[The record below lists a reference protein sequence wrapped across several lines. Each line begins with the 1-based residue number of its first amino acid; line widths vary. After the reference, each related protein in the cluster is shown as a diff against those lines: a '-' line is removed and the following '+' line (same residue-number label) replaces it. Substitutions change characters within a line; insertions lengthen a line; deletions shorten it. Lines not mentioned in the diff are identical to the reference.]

1 MKTVL
6 SMALAITLSVL
17 LVSCDSDSD
26 GSSGGRGDFP
36 NVSYAKVSS
45 GADGFLVECYNAN
58 GNVYTGGKQVCTWN
72 CAYHD
77 SRTPR
82 FVQLTFDEALVCE
95 DTGITETTD
104 PTTGE
109 TTSEVTQTCTNEL
122 ALVDRKYAPCVLK

>member
-17 LVSCDSDSD
+17 LASCDSDSD

-36 NVSYAKVSS
+36 NVSYAKV
-45 GADGFLVECYNAN
+45 GERVECYNAN

-77 SRTPR
+77 SRTTR

-95 DTGITETTD
+95 QTGVDATTGLATET
-104 PTTGE
+104 
-109 TTSEVTQTCTNEL
+109 CTREM

>member
-6 SMALAITLSVL
+6 SIALAITLSVL
-17 LVSCDSDSD
+17 LTSCDSDSD

-45 GADGFLVECYNAN
+45 GAEGFLVECYNAN

-95 DTGITETTD
+95 QTGVDATTGLATET
-104 PTTGE
+104 
-109 TTSEVTQTCTNEL
+109 CTREM
-122 ALVDRKYAPCVLK
+122 ALVDRKYSPCVLK